1 MEELKLIN
9 ELTNINSVK
18 GKRKFRRGK
27 ITRIKTRID
36 ELQLLPFHNLDEDII
51 SELRSDFQRETT
63 IHSHLQMRYETLL
76 EDQGTSE
83 EDMEEEMS
91 TAEDLRAQHRAYLLK
106 LDRLETKLSHY
117 IEASL
122 IEKDYTELLE
132 LDPSTKIYEKN
143 STKFSSRVSTY
154 ISKTFKYR
162 DDEDI
167 SPLRESMQGQL
178 SRINKAL
185 CEYQMAALE
194 KEAPAPEKRETV
206 TTSVVNAKPRFE
218 LDLPRFMGSPVDWHS
233 FYKLFSTT
241 IEQHGK
247 YLTKEE
253 KLCLLLKSMKDE
265 GARKIVQLHSQS
277 DDGYDNAIK
286 ALINNFGRLSV
297 IYPHHVRKILQTD
310 SYGYDR
316 ESFTRI
322 RQRFLLAYESMETM
336 KANTLSQFFA
346 AVAQEDFNDKLREE
360 WTKHVASFEQLPT
373 LKELIEFLEP
383 LEYSMLFTST
393 NSTSSAE
400 KSTSKK
406 QNNPKPSSNSK
417 PVLKIQ
423 CKLCHESHG
432 LQRCPIFLGYDID
445 KRNKCIRKLKWCVNC
460 LHPSHTCNNCSS
472 SFTCRHCHK
481 KHHSLLHR
489 DEVGQTQSTN
499 SLVIARK
506 REPPST

>member
-383 LEYSMLFTST
+383 LEYSMPFTST

-400 KSTSKK
+400 SLRPRSKTT
-406 QNNPKPSSNSK
+406 QN
-417 PVLKIQ
+417 
-423 CKLCHESHG
+423 
-432 LQRCPIFLGYDID
+432 
-445 KRNKCIRKLKWCVNC
+445 
-460 LHPSHTCNNCSS
+460 
-472 SFTCRHCHK
+472 
-481 KHHSLLHR
+481 LLA
-489 DEVGQTQSTN
+489 TPNQSTKFSAN
-499 SLVIARK
+499 CATSLMDYNAVL
-506 REPPST
+506 SS